1 MIELDKKFYTGKY
14 DRAFKEVM
22 LNEKNKDLLKLL
34 LEHILKVEI
43 NNIEIS
49 PNERNSRNIKI
60 KRKIYDALLTTNIGK
75 IEIEVNS
82 NIDSYVH
89 PRNMAYISD
98 LYSHH
103 TLIGESYD
111 EDTQIIQ
118 INFTY
123 GLMKKKEKKAYRE
136 YYIQDKEGKK
146 FVKNF
151 KIIEINMDYYNK
163 IWYDKKEKEIEK
175 EKIIVMLGLDKKEL
189 KELSKEDKVVLKYME
204 ELERVNRNP
213 EIWEYMS
220 REEDERKIIN
230 TKIKEGFK
238 EGVNIRNK
246 EIATNLLNKNIDV
259 DIITEVTGL
268 SKKEIKKLK

>member
-1 MIELDKKFYTGKY
+1 
-14 DRAFKEVM
+14 M

-220 REEDERKIIN
+220 REEDERKIMN

-238 EGVNIRNK
+238 EGIKTEQKN
-246 EIATNLLNKNIDV
+246 IATNLIKMNMSTD
-259 DIITEVTGL
+259 DIMKATGL